1 MNEMNKLTIP
11 RFTFWLLKRLYV
23 LSQRDGYIGDIEEEY
38 FEKRDSFGKQKA
50 DAWIRSHAMKAIPR
64 TVKHNLIWG
73 GVMFRNYFKIAL
85 RNIRKQKAYS
95 FINIVG
101 LAVGMA
107 CCILILMWVW
117 DEIRFDA
124 FHANIETLYRVA
136 REDKGGASPV
146 HKGNTSGPLAMALK
160 NEYPEI
166 MNATRFAG
174 YPGHCLVGYGDEVFR
189 EAGVAFADPAFLEM
203 FSFDVKRG
211 DRSTVLDLPNSILIS
226 ESMASKYFGDDDP
239 MGRTLTLDTNVDCQV
254 TGILYDIPQN
264 SQLQFDFLVPFELV
278 DDLNIGDIEQWW
290 YNAYTTFV
298 QLQEGASSADVDAKI
313 GNLLGEKGV
322 YEQDPDRL
330 YLQAFERI
338 HLHSNLENDF
348 EGLGDIRT
356 VWIFSAL
363 AVFILLL
370 ACINFMNLST
380 SRSTQRAM
388 EVGLRKMA
396 GAYRK
401 NIIRQFFG
409 ESFVFVG
416 IAFLLALLFVGLVLP
431 AFNNL
436 AGKSLTLSLSG
447 PIILGLLGIALL
459 TGLISGAYPA
469 VVLSAFP
476 PVDVVKDFSAGS
488 KRGGALRRLLVIFQF
503 AITVILLAGTF
514 IIQRQQSYMLSQ
526 DMGFDKEHVVYIG
539 MAGDQ
544 FERYDAIKN
553 RLLQDP
559 NIENISA
566 SFQLP
571 HSITSSI
578 GDPDFDGKQ
587 PGQKI
592 FMNFESVDFDYFET
606 VGMVM
611 AEGRGFSRDFA
622 TDIAEGYVV
631 NEAAVKAM
639 GMEEPVGKMF
649 AMSPRRKG
657 RIIGVVKDFHFRSLH
672 FAVRPLAF
680 TILPRFR
687 TFILIRLRAGDIPG
701 ALASL
706 ERIWKDLNPNMPFS
720 ITFMDEAVDRLYR
733 AEQQLGTMFRYF
745 TLLGI
750 VIACLGLFGLASF
763 TAEQRTKE
771 IGIRKVLGAT
781 ASQVMALLSTEFM
794 RWIVVANVVAW
805 PVAYFVMREWL
816 SHFAYRTN
824 ITLAVFILSG
834 GLSAVIALIT
844 VSFQAV
850 KAAVANP
857 VESLKYE

>member
-1 MNEMNKLTIP
+1 ME
-11 RFTFWLLKRLYV
+11 
-23 LSQRDGYIGDIEEEY
+23 
-38 FEKRDSFGKQKA
+38 
-50 DAWIRSHAMKAIPR
+50 
-64 TVKHNLIWG
+64 
-73 GVMFRNYFKIAL
+73 
-85 RNIRKQKAYS
+85 
-95 FINIVG
+95 
-101 LAVGMA
+101 
-107 CCILILMWVW
+107 
-117 DEIRFDA
+117 
-124 FHANIETLYRVA
+124 
-136 REDKGGASPV
+136 
-146 HKGNTSGPLAMALK
+146 
-160 NEYPEI
+160 
-166 MNATRFAG
+166 
-174 YPGHCLVGYGDEVFR
+174 
-189 EAGVAFADPAFLEM
+189 
-203 FSFDVKRG
+203 
-211 DRSTVLDLPNSILIS
+211 NS
-226 ESMASKYFGDDDP
+226 
-239 MGRTLTLDTNVDCQV
+239 
-254 TGILYDIPQN
+254 
-264 SQLQFDFLVPFELV
+264 
-278 DDLNIGDIEQWW
+278 
-290 YNAYTTFV
+290 
-298 QLQEGASSADVDAKI
+298 
-313 GNLLGEKGV
+313 
-322 YEQDPDRL
+322 
-330 YLQAFERI
+330 
-338 HLHSNLENDF
+338 
-348 EGLGDIRT
+348 
-356 VWIFSAL
+356 
-363 AVFILLL
+363 
-370 ACINFMNLST
+370 
-380 SRSTQRAM
+380 
-388 EVGLRKMA
+388 
-396 GAYRK
+396 
-401 NIIRQFFG
+401 
-409 ESFVFVG
+409 
-416 IAFLLALLFVGLVLP
+416 
-431 AFNNL
+431 
-436 AGKSLTLSLSG
+436 
-447 PIILGLLGIALL
+447 
-459 TGLISGAYPA
+459 
-469 VVLSAFP
+469 
-476 PVDVVKDFSAGS
+476 
-488 KRGGALRRLLVIFQF
+488 
-503 AITVILLAGTF
+503 
-514 IIQRQQSYMLSQ
+514 
-526 DMGFDKEHVVYIG
+526 
-539 MAGDQ
+539 
-544 FERYDAIKN
+544 
-553 RLLQDP
+553 
-559 NIENISA
+559 
-566 SFQLP
+566 
-571 HSITSSI
+571 SSI

-687 TFILIRLRAGDIPG
+687 TFTLIRLRAGDIPG